1 MVQFRIVWWM
11 LTICSDVK
19 DWKCNQCNFFSNS
32 VLALSMYRQRR
43 LFWSA
48 VPFNFFCCEGMNRT
62 SLIRFLKLFVGIRM
76 NWYYQNN
83 HLLLITSSSEEVLV
97 SLQLFVNNSQYVA
110 DSVDLSVIIGFDK
123 NYSFEHFCPSIYR
136 LFKIFV
142 LGGLKVRICKA
153 GSSMLVLE
161 ILPWQRFCVFVQKT
175 TNSTLVRT
183 MKKMVVWEKKYSTY
197 YFGFQYIGCTVHVC
211 IEIFPRALVSHPPP
225 SWCCS
230 STRPNM
236 AGEPYN
242 TVEGYA
248 VLTHSQSP
256 PQL

>member
-19 DWKCNQCNFFSNS
+19 VEKCNQCNFYSNN

-62 SLIRFLKLFVGIRM
+62 SLIRFLKLFVGIRV

-110 DSVDLSVIIGFDK
+110 DSVDWSVKIGFDK

-136 LFKIFV
+136 LLKIFV
-142 LGGLKVRICKA
+142 LGGFGISISKA
-153 GSSMLVLE
+153 GSSMPVLE
-161 ILPWQRFCVFVQKT
+161 ILPWLRICVFVQKPQ
-175 TNSTLVRT
+175 NSHLVRT
-183 MKKMVVWEKKYSTY
+183 LKEMVVWSKNHSTY
-197 YFGFQYIGCTVHVC
+197 YFDFQYIQCTVHVC
-211 IEIFPRALVSHPPP
+211 IEF
-225 SWCCS
+225 S
-230 STRPNM
+230 S
-236 AGEPYN
+236 AHYF
-242 TVEGYA
+242 VD
-248 VLTHSQSP
+248 VLSSFAAPGPGCT
-256 PQL
+256 